1 METSLVKAVQGIILS
16 ALFVP
21 GLLMPVAAQTMEQ
34 SLYRQ
39 AYDAVRAND
48 QARFQQIRAR
58 LTHYPLLPYLDYYQ
72 LAFRPGA
79 ADYDKV
85 TRFIREHGDTPQSNR
100 LERSY
105 LTHLAQSQ
113 QWSQFLRFY
122 PAKPSSTDLL
132 CMHYQARYYTGQQ
145 TQALQEAGKLWLS
158 GQSRPDAC
166 TPLFQLW
173 QQAGLRTQEK
183 VWTRMTLAFEA
194 ENPNLIRHLGA
205 QLGSGMQP
213 YADQMIALFEQPAR
227 AMNPAYFSTAA
238 PSRRLLSLG
247 LARYANQQ
255 PESVLHQLAQARSR
269 FGLTPAEVAPVERA
283 VARRLLLD
291 RSISQRSWV
300 DATVV
305 RLDDP
310 DLLELRARLAIWE
323 QDWRGLS
330 GWVKRMPMALQKED
344 RWRYWLARSLEV
356 QGHKKPARDLY
367 LETAN
372 LRGFYGFMAAQR
384 TGVPYRI
391 KNQSA
396 GTKVPDW
403 RTATHR
409 WPFLLRVRELL
420 DMNEITAARAEWVHN
435 MDRNPVA
442 QRIEFG
448 HIALNQ
454 GWHELAILA
463 SIRAEAWDAIEL
475 RFPKP
480 YKQTFSQMARERSVD
495 MSLLYAVSRQES
507 ALYPRA
513 ESPVG
518 ARGLMQLMPGTAKE
532 TASKLGVP
540 YRNPEQLF
548 EPTLNVRLG
557 SAYLKRLLDVYDGNR
572 ILATAAY
579 NAGPGRVKRWRE
591 QSRNRPMDVWVESIP
606 YKETRNYVQ
615 NVLSFDLIYQHKLQQ
630 PLRFMSEREL
640 SHAY

>member
-1 METSLVKAVQGIILS
+1 MKAVWGIVLS

-21 GLLMPVAAQTMEQ
+21 ALMAQTADQ
-34 SLYRQ
+34 TLYRQ

-79 ADYDKV
+79 ADYNDV
-85 TRFIREHGDTPQSNR
+85 TRFIRQHGDTPQSNR

-105 LTHLAQSQ
+105 LTYLAQSQ

-132 CMHYQARYYTGQQ
+132 CMHYQALYYTGKPKE
-145 TQALQEAGKLWLS
+145 ALQGAGKIWMS

-166 TPLFQLW
+166 SPLFQLW
-173 QQAGLRTQEK
+173 QASGQRTQEK
-183 VWTRMTLAFEA
+183 IWQRMTLAFEA

-205 QLGSGMQP
+205 TLGSGLQS
-213 YADQMIALFEQPAR
+213 YGDQMVTLFEQPAK
-227 AMNPAYFSTAA
+227 AMNPAYFSSN
-238 PSRRLLSLG
+238 PYSRKLLSLG
-247 LARYANQQ
+247 LTRYANQE
-255 PESVLHQLAQARSR
+255 PESVLRQLALFRSR
-269 FGLTPAEVAPVERA
+269 FGLTQAEVKPVERA
-283 VARRLLLD
+283 IARRLLLD
-291 RSISQRSWV
+291 RSIAQRSWV
-300 DATVV
+300 DSTVKK
-305 RLDDP
+305 LADP
-310 DLLELRARLAIWE
+310 DITELRARLAIWE
-323 QDWRGLS
+323 QDWRSLS
-330 GWVKRMPMALQKED
+330 GWVKMMPMARQKED
-344 RWRYWLARSLEV
+344 RWRYWMARSLEV
-356 QGHKKPARDLY
+356 QGQQKPARDLY

-391 KNQSA
+391 KNQSV
-396 GTKVPDW
+396 KHVPDW
-403 RTATHR
+403 RTASQR

-420 DMNEITAARAEWVHN
+420 SMNEIAAARSEWIHN

-463 SIRAEAWDAIEL
+463 SIRAEAWDALDL
-475 RFPKP
+475 RFPLPLKR
-480 YKQTFSQMARERSVD
+480 TFSQMAQERT
-495 MSLLYAVSRQES
+495 MNTSLLYAISRQES
-507 ALYPRA
+507 ALYPLA
-513 ESPVG
+513 QSPVG
-518 ARGLMQLMPGTAKE
+518 ARGLMQLMPATAKE
-532 TASKLGVP
+532 TAGKLGVP
-540 YRNPEQLF
+540 YRNEQQLF
-548 EPTLNVRLG
+548 DPTMNIRLG

-572 ILATAAY
+572 ILAAAAY

-591 QSRNRPMDVWVESIP
+591 QSDNKPMDVWVESIP

-640 SHAY
+640 NHAY

>member
-1 METSLVKAVQGIILS
+1 MKAVWGIVLS

-21 GLLMPVAAQTMEQ
+21 TLMAKTADQT
-34 SLYRQ
+34 LYRQ

-79 ADYDKV
+79 ADYNDV
-85 TRFIREHGDTPQSNR
+85 TRFIRQHGDTPQSNR

-105 LTHLAQSQ
+105 LTYLAQSQ

-132 CMHYQARYYTGQQ
+132 CMHYQALYYTGKPKE
-145 TQALQEAGKLWLS
+145 ALQGAGKIWMS

-166 TPLFQLW
+166 SPLFQLW
-173 QQAGLRTQEK
+173 QASGQRTQEK
-183 VWTRMTLAFEA
+183 IWQRMTLAFEA

-205 QLGSGMQP
+205 TLGSGLQS
-213 YADQMIALFEQPAR
+213 YGDQMVTLFEQPAK
-227 AMNPAYFSTAA
+227 AMNPAYFSNN
-238 PSRRLLSLG
+238 PYSRKLLSLG
-247 LARYANQQ
+247 LTRYANQD
-255 PESVLHQLAQARSR
+255 PESVLRQLALFRSR
-269 FGLTPAEVAPVERA
+269 FGLTQAEVKPVERA
-283 VARRLLLD
+283 IARRLLLD
-291 RSISQRSWV
+291 RAIAQRSWV
-300 DATVV
+300 DSTVKN
-305 RLDDP
+305 LADP
-310 DLLELRARLAIWE
+310 DITELRARLAIWE

-330 GWVKRMPMALQKED
+330 GWVKMMPMARQKED
-344 RWRYWLARSLEV
+344 RWRYWMARSLEV
-356 QGHKKPARDLY
+356 QGQQKPARDLY

-391 KNQSA
+391 KNQSV
-396 GTKVPDW
+396 KHVPDW
-403 RTATHR
+403 RTASQR

-420 DMNEITAARAEWVHN
+420 SMNEIAAARSEWIHN

-463 SIRAEAWDAIEL
+463 SIRAEAWDALDL
-475 RFPKP
+475 RFPLPLKR
-480 YKQTFSQMARERSVD
+480 TFSQMAQERT
-495 MSLLYAVSRQES
+495 MNTSLLYAISRQES
-507 ALYPRA
+507 ALYPQA
-513 ESPVG
+513 QSPVG
-518 ARGLMQLMPGTAKE
+518 ARGLMQLMPATAKE
-532 TASKLGVP
+532 TAGKLGVP
-540 YRNPEQLF
+540 YRNEQQLF
-548 EPTLNVRLG
+548 DPAMNIRLG

-572 ILATAAY
+572 ILAAAAY
-579 NAGPGRVKRWRE
+579 NAGPGRVKRWRD
-591 QSRNRPMDVWVESIP
+591 QSDNKPMDVWVESIP

-640 SHAY
+640 NHAY

>member
-1 METSLVKAVQGIILS
+1 MKAVWGIVLS

-21 GLLMPVAAQTMEQ
+21 TLMAQTADQ
-34 SLYRQ
+34 TLYRQ

-79 ADYDKV
+79 ADYNDV
-85 TRFIREHGDTPQSNR
+85 TRFIRQHGDTPQSNR

-105 LTHLAQSQ
+105 LTYLAQSQ

-132 CMHYQARYYTGQQ
+132 CMHYQALYYTGKPKE
-145 TQALQEAGKLWLS
+145 ALQGAGKIWMS

-166 TPLFQLW
+166 SPLFQLW
-173 QQAGLRTQEK
+173 QASGQRTQEK
-183 VWTRMTLAFEA
+183 IWQRMTLAFEA

-205 QLGSGMQP
+205 TLGSGLQS
-213 YADQMIALFEQPAR
+213 YGDQMVTLFEQPAK
-227 AMNPAYFSTAA
+227 AMNPAYFSSN
-238 PSRRLLSLG
+238 PYSRKLLSLG
-247 LARYANQQ
+247 LTRYANQE
-255 PESVLHQLAQARSR
+255 PESVLRQLALFRSR
-269 FGLTPAEVAPVERA
+269 FGLTQAEVKPVERA
-283 VARRLLLD
+283 IARRLLLD
-291 RSISQRSWV
+291 RSIAQRSWV
-300 DATVV
+300 DSTVKK
-305 RLDDP
+305 LADP
-310 DLLELRARLAIWE
+310 DITELRARLAIWE

-330 GWVKRMPMALQKED
+330 GWVKMMPMARQKED
-344 RWRYWLARSLEV
+344 RWRYWMARSLEV
-356 QGHKKPARDLY
+356 QGLQKPARDLY

-391 KNQSA
+391 KNQSV
-396 GTKVPDW
+396 KHVPDW
-403 RTATHR
+403 RTASQR

-420 DMNEITAARAEWVHN
+420 SMNEIAAARSEWIHN

-463 SIRAEAWDAIEL
+463 SIRAEAWDALDL
-475 RFPKP
+475 RFPLPLKR
-480 YKQTFSQMARERSVD
+480 TFSQMAQERT
-495 MSLLYAVSRQES
+495 MNTSLLYAISRQES
-507 ALYPRA
+507 ALYPLA
-513 ESPVG
+513 QSPVG
-518 ARGLMQLMPGTAKE
+518 ARGLMQLMPATAKE
-532 TASKLGVP
+532 TAGKLGVP
-540 YRNPEQLF
+540 YRNEQQLF
-548 EPTLNVRLG
+548 DPTMNIRLG

-572 ILATAAY
+572 ILAAAAY

-591 QSRNRPMDVWVESIP
+591 QSDNKPMDVWVESIP

-640 SHAY
+640 NHAY

>member
-1 METSLVKAVQGIILS
+1 MKAVWGIVLS

-21 GLLMPVAAQTMEQ
+21 TLMAQTADQ
-34 SLYRQ
+34 TLYRQ

-79 ADYDKV
+79 ADYNDV
-85 TRFIREHGDTPQSNR
+85 TRFIRQHGDTPQSNR

-105 LTHLAQSQ
+105 LTYLAQSQ

-132 CMHYQARYYTGQQ
+132 CMHYQALYYTGKPKE
-145 TQALQEAGKLWLS
+145 ALQGAGKIWMS

-166 TPLFQLW
+166 SPLFQLW
-173 QQAGLRTQEK
+173 QASGLRTQEK
-183 VWTRMTLAFEA
+183 IWQRMTLAFEA

-205 QLGSGMQP
+205 TLGSGLQS
-213 YADQMIALFEQPAR
+213 YGDQMVTLFEQPAK
-227 AMNPAYFSTAA
+227 AMNPAYFSSN
-238 PSRRLLSLG
+238 PYSRKLLSLG
-247 LARYANQQ
+247 LTRYANQE
-255 PESVLHQLAQARSR
+255 PESVLRQLALFRSR
-269 FGLTPAEVAPVERA
+269 FGLTQAEVKPVERA
-283 VARRLLLD
+283 IARRLLLD
-291 RSISQRSWV
+291 RSIAQRSWV
-300 DATVV
+300 DSTVKK
-305 RLDDP
+305 LADP
-310 DLLELRARLAIWE
+310 DITELRARLAIWE

-330 GWVKRMPMALQKED
+330 GWVKMMPMARQKED
-344 RWRYWLARSLEV
+344 RWRYWMARSLEV
-356 QGHKKPARDLY
+356 QGQQKPARDLY

-391 KNQSA
+391 KNQSV
-396 GTKVPDW
+396 KHVPDW
-403 RTATHR
+403 RTASQR

-420 DMNEITAARAEWVHN
+420 SMNEIAAARSEWIHN

-463 SIRAEAWDAIEL
+463 SIRAEAWDALDL
-475 RFPKP
+475 RFPLPLKR
-480 YKQTFSQMARERSVD
+480 TFSQMAQERT
-495 MSLLYAVSRQES
+495 MNTSLLYAISRQES
-507 ALYPRA
+507 ALYPLA
-513 ESPVG
+513 QSPVG
-518 ARGLMQLMPGTAKE
+518 ARGLMQLMPATAKE
-532 TASKLGVP
+532 TAGKLGVP
-540 YRNPEQLF
+540 YRNEQQLF
-548 EPTLNVRLG
+548 DPTMNIRLG

-572 ILATAAY
+572 ILAAAAY

-591 QSRNRPMDVWVESIP
+591 QSDNKPMDVWVESIP

-640 SHAY
+640 NHAY

>member
-1 METSLVKAVQGIILS
+1 MKAVWGIVLS

-21 GLLMPVAAQTMEQ
+21 TLMAQTADQ
-34 SLYRQ
+34 TLYRQ

-48 QARFQQIRAR
+48 QARFQHIRAR

-79 ADYDKV
+79 ADYNDV
-85 TRFIREHGDTPQSNR
+85 TRFIRQHGDTPQSNR

-105 LTHLAQSQ
+105 LTYLAQSQ

-132 CMHYQARYYTGQQ
+132 CMHYQALYYTGKPKE
-145 TQALQEAGKLWLS
+145 ALQGAGKIWMS

-166 TPLFQLW
+166 SPLFQLW
-173 QQAGLRTQEK
+173 QASGQRTQEK
-183 VWTRMTLAFEA
+183 IWQRMTLAFEA

-205 QLGSGMQP
+205 TLGSGLQS
-213 YADQMIALFEQPAR
+213 YGDQMVTLFEQPAK
-227 AMNPAYFSTAA
+227 AMNPAYFSSN
-238 PSRRLLSLG
+238 PYSRKLLSLG
-247 LARYANQQ
+247 LTRYANQE
-255 PESVLHQLAQARSR
+255 PESVLRQLALFRSR
-269 FGLTPAEVAPVERA
+269 FGLTQAEVKPVERA
-283 VARRLLLD
+283 IARRLLLD
-291 RSISQRSWV
+291 RSTAQRSWV
-300 DATVV
+300 DSTVKK
-305 RLDDP
+305 LADP
-310 DLLELRARLAIWE
+310 DITELRARLAIWE

-330 GWVKRMPMALQKED
+330 GWVKMMPMARQKED
-344 RWRYWLARSLEV
+344 RWRYWMARSLEV
-356 QGHKKPARDLY
+356 QGQQKPARDLY

-391 KNQSA
+391 KNQSV
-396 GTKVPDW
+396 KHVPDW
-403 RTATHR
+403 RTASQR

-420 DMNEITAARAEWVHN
+420 SMNEIAAARSEWIHN

-463 SIRAEAWDAIEL
+463 SIRAEAWDALDL
-475 RFPKP
+475 RFPLPLKR
-480 YKQTFSQMARERSVD
+480 TFSQMAQERT
-495 MSLLYAVSRQES
+495 MNTSLLYAISRQES
-507 ALYPRA
+507 ALYPLA
-513 ESPVG
+513 QSPVG
-518 ARGLMQLMPGTAKE
+518 ARGLMQLMPATAKE
-532 TASKLGVP
+532 TAGKLGVP
-540 YRNPEQLF
+540 YRNEQQLF
-548 EPTLNVRLG
+548 DPTMNIRLG

-572 ILATAAY
+572 ILAAAAY

-591 QSRNRPMDVWVESIP
+591 QSDNKPMDVWVESIP

-640 SHAY
+640 NHAY

>member
-1 METSLVKAVQGIILS
+1 MKAVWGIVLS

-21 GLLMPVAAQTMEQ
+21 TLMAQTADQ
-34 SLYRQ
+34 TLYRQ

-79 ADYDKV
+79 ADYNDV
-85 TRFIREHGDTPQSNR
+85 TRFIRQHGDTPQSNR

-105 LTHLAQSQ
+105 LTYLAQSQ

-132 CMHYQARYYTGQQ
+132 CMHYQALYYTGKPKE
-145 TQALQEAGKLWLS
+145 ALQGAGKIWMS

-166 TPLFQLW
+166 SPLFQLW
-173 QQAGLRTQEK
+173 QASGQRTQEK
-183 VWTRMTLAFEA
+183 IWQRMTLAFEA

-205 QLGSGMQP
+205 TLGSGLQS
-213 YADQMIALFEQPAR
+213 YGDQMVTLFEQPAK
-227 AMNPAYFSTAA
+227 AMNPAYFSSN
-238 PSRRLLSLG
+238 PYSRKLLSLG
-247 LARYANQQ
+247 LTRYANQE
-255 PESVLHQLAQARSR
+255 PESVLRQLALFRSR
-269 FGLTPAEVAPVERA
+269 FGLTQAEVKPVERA
-283 VARRLLLD
+283 IARRLLLD
-291 RSISQRSWV
+291 RSIAQRSWV
-300 DATVV
+300 DSTVKK
-305 RLDDP
+305 LADP
-310 DLLELRARLAIWE
+310 DITELRARLAIWE

-330 GWVKRMPMALQKED
+330 GWVKMMPMVRQKED
-344 RWRYWLARSLEV
+344 RWRYWMARSLEV
-356 QGHKKPARDLY
+356 QGQQKPARDLY

-391 KNQSA
+391 KNQSV
-396 GTKVPDW
+396 KHVPDW
-403 RTATHR
+403 RTASQR

-420 DMNEITAARAEWVHN
+420 SMNEIAAARSEWIHN

-463 SIRAEAWDAIEL
+463 SIRAEAWDALDL
-475 RFPKP
+475 RFPLPLKR
-480 YKQTFSQMARERSVD
+480 TFSQMAQERT
-495 MSLLYAVSRQES
+495 MNTSLLYAISRQES
-507 ALYPRA
+507 ALYPLA
-513 ESPVG
+513 QSPVG
-518 ARGLMQLMPGTAKE
+518 ARGLMQLMPATAKE
-532 TASKLGVP
+532 TAGKLGVP
-540 YRNPEQLF
+540 YRNEQQLF
-548 EPTLNVRLG
+548 DPAMNIRLG

-572 ILATAAY
+572 ILAAAAY

-591 QSRNRPMDVWVESIP
+591 QSDNKPMDVWVESIP

-640 SHAY
+640 NHAY

>member
-1 METSLVKAVQGIILS
+1 MKAVWGIVLS

-21 GLLMPVAAQTMEQ
+21 TLMAQTADQ
-34 SLYRQ
+34 TLYRQ

-79 ADYDKV
+79 ADYNDV
-85 TRFIREHGDTPQSNR
+85 TRFIRQHGDTPQSNR

-105 LTHLAQSQ
+105 LTYLAQSQ

-132 CMHYQARYYTGQQ
+132 CMHYQALYYTGKPKE
-145 TQALQEAGKLWLS
+145 ALQGAGKIWMS

-166 TPLFQLW
+166 SPLFQLW
-173 QQAGLRTQEK
+173 QASGQRTQEK
-183 VWTRMTLAFEA
+183 IWQRMTLAFEA

-205 QLGSGMQP
+205 TLGSGLQS
-213 YADQMIALFEQPAR
+213 YGDQMVTLFEQPAK
-227 AMNPAYFSTAA
+227 AMNPAYFSSN
-238 PSRRLLSLG
+238 PYSRKLLSLG
-247 LARYANQQ
+247 LTRYANQE
-255 PESVLHQLAQARSR
+255 PESVLRQLALFRSR
-269 FGLTPAEVAPVERA
+269 FGLTQAEVKPAERA
-283 VARRLLLD
+283 IVRRLLLD
-291 RSISQRSWV
+291 RSIAQRSWV
-300 DATVV
+300 DSTVKK
-305 RLDDP
+305 LADP
-310 DLLELRARLAIWE
+310 DITELRARLAIWE

-330 GWVKRMPMALQKED
+330 GWVKMMPMARQKED
-344 RWRYWLARSLEV
+344 RWRYWMARSLEV
-356 QGHKKPARDLY
+356 QGQQKPARDLY

-391 KNQSA
+391 KNQSV
-396 GTKVPDW
+396 KHVPDW
-403 RTATHR
+403 RTASQR

-420 DMNEITAARAEWVHN
+420 SMNEIAAARSEWIHN

-463 SIRAEAWDAIEL
+463 SIRAEAWDALDL
-475 RFPKP
+475 RFPLPLKR
-480 YKQTFSQMARERSVD
+480 TFSQMAQERT
-495 MSLLYAVSRQES
+495 MNTSLLYAISRQES
-507 ALYPRA
+507 ALYPLA
-513 ESPVG
+513 QSPVG
-518 ARGLMQLMPGTAKE
+518 ARGLMQLMPATAKE
-532 TASKLGVP
+532 TAGKLGVP
-540 YRNPEQLF
+540 YRNEQQLF
-548 EPTLNVRLG
+548 DPTMNIRLG

-572 ILATAAY
+572 ILAAAAY

-591 QSRNRPMDVWVESIP
+591 QSDNKPMDVWVESIP

-640 SHAY
+640 NHAY

>member
-1 METSLVKAVQGIILS
+1 MKAVWGIVLS

-21 GLLMPVAAQTMEQ
+21 TLMAQTADQ
-34 SLYRQ
+34 TLYRQ

-79 ADYDKV
+79 ADYNDV
-85 TRFIREHGDTPQSNR
+85 TRFIRQHGDTPQSNR

-105 LTHLAQSQ
+105 LTYLAQSQ

-132 CMHYQARYYTGQQ
+132 CMHYQALYYTGKPKE
-145 TQALQEAGKLWLS
+145 ALQGAGKIWMS

-166 TPLFQLW
+166 SPLFQLW
-173 QQAGLRTQEK
+173 QASGQRIQQK
-183 VWTRMTLAFEA
+183 IWQRMTLAFEA

-205 QLGSGMQP
+205 TLGSGLQS
-213 YADQMIALFEQPAR
+213 YGDQMVTLFEQPAK
-227 AMNPAYFSTAA
+227 AMNPAYFSNN
-238 PSRRLLSLG
+238 PYSRKLLSLG
-247 LARYANQQ
+247 LTRYANQD
-255 PESVLHQLAQARSR
+255 PESVLRQLALFRSR
-269 FGLTPAEVAPVERA
+269 FGLTQAEVKPVERA
-283 VARRLLLD
+283 IARRLLLD
-291 RSISQRSWV
+291 RAIAQRSWV
-300 DATVV
+300 DSTVKK
-305 RLDDP
+305 LADP
-310 DLLELRARLAIWE
+310 DITELRARLAIWE

-330 GWVKRMPMALQKED
+330 GWVKMMPMARQKED
-344 RWRYWLARSLEV
+344 RWRYWMARSLEV
-356 QGHKKPARDLY
+356 QGQQKPARDLY

-391 KNQSA
+391 KNQSV
-396 GTKVPDW
+396 KHVPDW
-403 RTATHR
+403 RTASQR

-420 DMNEITAARAEWVHN
+420 SMNEIAAARSEWIHN

-463 SIRAEAWDAIEL
+463 SIRAEAWDALDL
-475 RFPKP
+475 RFPLPLKR
-480 YKQTFSQMARERSVD
+480 TFSQMAQERT
-495 MSLLYAVSRQES
+495 MNTSLLYAISRQES
-507 ALYPRA
+507 ALYPQA
-513 ESPVG
+513 QSPVG
-518 ARGLMQLMPGTAKE
+518 ARGLMQLMPATAKE
-532 TASKLGVP
+532 TAGKLGVP
-540 YRNPEQLF
+540 YRNEQQLF
-548 EPTLNVRLG
+548 DPAMNIRLG

-572 ILATAAY
+572 ILAAAAY
-579 NAGPGRVKRWRE
+579 NAGPGRVKRWRD
-591 QSRNRPMDVWVESIP
+591 QSDNKPMDVWVESIP

-640 SHAY
+640 NHAY

>member
-1 METSLVKAVQGIILS
+1 MKAVWGIVLS

-21 GLLMPVAAQTMEQ
+21 TLMAQTADQ
-34 SLYRQ
+34 TLYRQ

-79 ADYDKV
+79 ADYNDV
-85 TRFIREHGDTPQSNR
+85 TRFIRQHGDTPQSNR

-105 LTHLAQSQ
+105 LTYLAQNQ

-132 CMHYQARYYTGQQ
+132 CMHYQALYYTGKPKE
-145 TQALQEAGKLWLS
+145 ALQGAGKIWMS

-166 TPLFQLW
+166 SPLFQLW
-173 QQAGLRTQEK
+173 QASGQRTQEK
-183 VWTRMTLAFEA
+183 IWQRMTLAFEA

-205 QLGSGMQP
+205 TLGSGLQS
-213 YADQMIALFEQPAR
+213 YGDQMVTLFEQPAK
-227 AMNPAYFSTAA
+227 AMNPAYFSSN
-238 PSRRLLSLG
+238 PYSRKLLSLG
-247 LARYANQQ
+247 LTRYANQE
-255 PESVLHQLAQARSR
+255 PESVLRQLALFRSR
-269 FGLTPAEVAPVERA
+269 FGLTQAEVKPVERA
-283 VARRLLLD
+283 IARRLLLD
-291 RSISQRSWV
+291 RSIAQRSWV
-300 DATVV
+300 DSTVKK
-305 RLDDP
+305 LADP
-310 DLLELRARLAIWE
+310 DITELRARLAIWE

-330 GWVKRMPMALQKED
+330 GWVKMMPMARQKED
-344 RWRYWLARSLEV
+344 RWRYWMARSLEV
-356 QGHKKPARDLY
+356 QGQQKPARDLY

-391 KNQSA
+391 KNQSV
-396 GTKVPDW
+396 KHVPDW
-403 RTATHR
+403 RTASQR

-420 DMNEITAARAEWVHN
+420 SMNEIAAARSEWIHN

-463 SIRAEAWDAIEL
+463 SIRAEAWDALDL
-475 RFPKP
+475 RFPLPLKR
-480 YKQTFSQMARERSVD
+480 TFSQMAQERT
-495 MSLLYAVSRQES
+495 MNTSLLYAISRQES
-507 ALYPRA
+507 ALYPLA
-513 ESPVG
+513 QSPVG
-518 ARGLMQLMPGTAKE
+518 ARGLMQLMPATAKE
-532 TASKLGVP
+532 TAGKLGVP
-540 YRNPEQLF
+540 YRNEQQLF
-548 EPTLNVRLG
+548 DPTMNIRLG

-572 ILATAAY
+572 ILAAAAY

-591 QSRNRPMDVWVESIP
+591 QSDNKPMDVWVESIP

-640 SHAY
+640 NHAY

>member
-1 METSLVKAVQGIILS
+1 MKAVWGIVLS

-21 GLLMPVAAQTMEQ
+21 TLMAQTADQ
-34 SLYRQ
+34 TLYRQ

-79 ADYDKV
+79 ADYNDV
-85 TRFIREHGDTPQSNR
+85 TRFIRQHGDTPQSNR

-105 LTHLAQSQ
+105 LTYLAQSQ

-132 CMHYQARYYTGQQ
+132 CMHYQALYYTGKPKE
-145 TQALQEAGKLWLS
+145 ALQGAGKIWMS

-166 TPLFQLW
+166 SPLFQLW
-173 QQAGLRTQEK
+173 QASGQRTQEK
-183 VWTRMTLAFEA
+183 IWQRMTLAFEA

-205 QLGSGMQP
+205 TLGSGLQS
-213 YADQMIALFEQPAR
+213 YGDQMVTLFEQPAK
-227 AMNPAYFSTAA
+227 AMNPAYFSSN
-238 PSRRLLSLG
+238 PYSRKLLSLG
-247 LARYANQQ
+247 LTRYANQE
-255 PESVLHQLAQARSR
+255 PESVLRQLALFLSR
-269 FGLTPAEVAPVERA
+269 FGLTQAEVKPVERA
-283 VARRLLLD
+283 IARRLLLD
-291 RSISQRSWV
+291 RSIAQRSWV
-300 DATVV
+300 DSTVKK
-305 RLDDP
+305 LADP
-310 DLLELRARLAIWE
+310 DITELRARLAIWE

-330 GWVKRMPMALQKED
+330 GWVKMMPMARQKED
-344 RWRYWLARSLEV
+344 RWRYWMARSLEV
-356 QGHKKPARDLY
+356 QGQQKPARDLY

-391 KNQSA
+391 KNQSV
-396 GTKVPDW
+396 KHVPDW
-403 RTATHR
+403 RTASQR

-420 DMNEITAARAEWVHN
+420 SMNEIAAARSEWIHN

-463 SIRAEAWDAIEL
+463 SIRAEAWDALDL
-475 RFPKP
+475 RFPLPLKR
-480 YKQTFSQMARERSVD
+480 TFSQMAQERT
-495 MSLLYAVSRQES
+495 MNTSLLYAISRQES
-507 ALYPRA
+507 ALYPLA
-513 ESPVG
+513 QSPVG
-518 ARGLMQLMPGTAKE
+518 ARGLMQLMPATAKE
-532 TASKLGVP
+532 TAGKLGVP
-540 YRNPEQLF
+540 YRNEQQLF
-548 EPTLNVRLG
+548 DPTMNIRLG

-572 ILATAAY
+572 ILAAAAY

-591 QSRNRPMDVWVESIP
+591 QSDNKPMDVWVESIP

-640 SHAY
+640 NHAY

>member
-1 METSLVKAVQGIILS
+1 MKAVWGIVLS

-21 GLLMPVAAQTMEQ
+21 TLMAQTADQ
-34 SLYRQ
+34 TLYRQ

-58 LTHYPLLPYLDYYQ
+58 LTHYTLLPYLDYYQ

-79 ADYDKV
+79 ADYNDV
-85 TRFIREHGDTPQSNR
+85 TRFIRQHGDTPQSNR

-105 LTHLAQSQ
+105 LTYLAQSQ

-132 CMHYQARYYTGQQ
+132 CMHYQALYYTGKPKE
-145 TQALQEAGKLWLS
+145 ALQGAGKIWMS

-166 TPLFQLW
+166 SPLFQLW
-173 QQAGLRTQEK
+173 QASGQRTQEK
-183 VWTRMTLAFEA
+183 IWQRMTLAFEA

-205 QLGSGMQP
+205 TLGSGLQS
-213 YADQMIALFEQPAR
+213 YGDQMVTLFEQPAK
-227 AMNPAYFSTAA
+227 AMNPAYFSSN
-238 PSRRLLSLG
+238 PYSRKLLSLG
-247 LARYANQQ
+247 LTRYANQE
-255 PESVLHQLAQARSR
+255 PESVLRQLALFRSR
-269 FGLTPAEVAPVERA
+269 FGLTQAEVKPVERA
-283 VARRLLLD
+283 IARRLLLD
-291 RSISQRSWV
+291 RSIAQRSWV
-300 DATVV
+300 DSTVKK
-305 RLDDP
+305 LADP
-310 DLLELRARLAIWE
+310 DITELRARLAIWE

-330 GWVKRMPMALQKED
+330 GWVKMMPMARQKED
-344 RWRYWLARSLEV
+344 RWRYWMARSLEV
-356 QGHKKPARDLY
+356 QGQQKPARDLY

-391 KNQSA
+391 KNQSV
-396 GTKVPDW
+396 KHVPDW
-403 RTATHR
+403 RTASQR

-420 DMNEITAARAEWVHN
+420 SMNEIAAARSEWIHN

-463 SIRAEAWDAIEL
+463 SIRAEAWDALDL
-475 RFPKP
+475 RFPLPLKR
-480 YKQTFSQMARERSVD
+480 TFSQMAQERT
-495 MSLLYAVSRQES
+495 MNTSLLYAISRQES
-507 ALYPRA
+507 ALYPLA
-513 ESPVG
+513 QSPVG
-518 ARGLMQLMPGTAKE
+518 ARGLMQLMPATAKE
-532 TASKLGVP
+532 TAGKLGVP
-540 YRNPEQLF
+540 YRNEQQLF
-548 EPTLNVRLG
+548 DPTMNIRLG

-572 ILATAAY
+572 ILAAAAY

-591 QSRNRPMDVWVESIP
+591 QSDNKPMDVWVESIP

-640 SHAY
+640 NHAY

>member
-1 METSLVKAVQGIILS
+1 MKAVWGIVLS

-21 GLLMPVAAQTMEQ
+21 TLMAQTADQ
-34 SLYRQ
+34 TLYRQ

-79 ADYDKV
+79 ADYNDV
-85 TRFIREHGDTPQSNR
+85 TRFIRQHGDTPQSNR

-105 LTHLAQSQ
+105 LTYLAQSQ

-132 CMHYQARYYTGQQ
+132 CMHYQALYYTGKPKE
-145 TQALQEAGKLWLS
+145 ALQGAGKIWMS

-166 TPLFQLW
+166 SPLFQLW
-173 QQAGLRTQEK
+173 QASGQRTQEK
-183 VWTRMTLAFEA
+183 IWQRMTLAFEA

-205 QLGSGMQP
+205 TLGSGLQS
-213 YADQMIALFEQPAR
+213 YGDQMVTLFEQPAK
-227 AMNPAYFSTAA
+227 AMNPAYFSNN
-238 PSRRLLSLG
+238 PYSRKLLSLG
-247 LARYANQQ
+247 LTRYANHE
-255 PESVLHQLAQARSR
+255 PESVLRQLALFRSR
-269 FGLTPAEVAPVERA
+269 FGLTQAEVKPVERA
-283 VARRLLLD
+283 IARRLLLD
-291 RSISQRSWV
+291 RSIAQRSWV
-300 DATVV
+300 DSTVKK
-305 RLDDP
+305 LADP
-310 DLLELRARLAIWE
+310 DITELRARLAIWE

-330 GWVKRMPMALQKED
+330 GWVKMMPMARQKED
-344 RWRYWLARSLEV
+344 RWRYWMARSLEV
-356 QGHKKPARDLY
+356 QGQQKPARDLY

-391 KNQSA
+391 KNQSV
-396 GTKVPDW
+396 KHVPDW
-403 RTATHR
+403 RTASQR

-420 DMNEITAARAEWVHN
+420 SMNEIAAARSEWIHN
-435 MDRNPVA
+435 MDRNPVV

-463 SIRAEAWDAIEL
+463 SIRAEAWDALDL
-475 RFPKP
+475 RFPLPLKR
-480 YKQTFSQMARERSVD
+480 TFSQMAQERT
-495 MSLLYAVSRQES
+495 MNTSLLYAISRQES
-507 ALYPRA
+507 ALYPLA
-513 ESPVG
+513 QSPVG
-518 ARGLMQLMPGTAKE
+518 ARGLMQLMPATAKE
-532 TASKLGVP
+532 TAGKLGVP
-540 YRNPEQLF
+540 YRNEQQLF
-548 EPTLNVRLG
+548 DPTMNIRLG
-557 SAYLKRLLDVYDGNR
+557 SAYLKRLLDLYDGNR
-572 ILATAAY
+572 ILAAAAY

-591 QSRNRPMDVWVESIP
+591 QSDNKPMDVWVESIP

-640 SHAY
+640 NHAY

>member
-1 METSLVKAVQGIILS
+1 MKAVQGIILS

-356 QGHKKPARDLY
+356 QGQKKPARDLY

>member
-1 METSLVKAVQGIILS
+1 MKAVQGIILS

-21 GLLMPVAAQTMEQ
+21 GLLMPVAAQTMDQ

-145 TQALQEAGKLWLS
+145 IQALQEAGKLWLS

-356 QGHKKPARDLY
+356 QGQKKPARDLY